1 MSDDLVNQLTLNFLI
16 SKHQLLKLTKR
27 LKETT
32 EQTRKTD
39 KEIYR
44 ERIQHLFKDLL
55 VNDVPEDVLQDVKTG
70 FEFFVDKCIYYFKAL
85 DNHDT
90 FEKESLDDCSMIQD
104 DIDYEKEERAI
115 ERGNYQEDEEQEDEE
130 QEDELEDE
138 EQEDEELEDEELED
152 EEQEDEK
159 QEDEELEDEEQEEEV
174 KEVKEV
180 KSQYHHPPVV
190 VKHKY
195 TKQTT
200 SVGVDDIQKLP
211 LDWFQSVRENY
222 KKNQILPRRRNIT
235 YEEKTFRDPKK
246 KI

>member
-16 SKHQLLKLTKR
+16 SKHQLLKLNKR

-39 KEIYR
+39 KEIYG
-44 ERIQHLFKDLL
+44 ERIKHLFNDLL
-55 VNDVPEDVLQDVKTG
+55 VNETPQDVLQDVKTG

-85 DNHDT
+85 DNNDT
-90 FEKESLDDCSMIQD
+90 SEKDSVDESSMIQD
-104 DIDYEKEERAI
+104 DIDYEKEEKAI
-115 ERGNYQEDEEQEDEE
+115 ERGNYQEDDDELEEDKEEEEEEEEEEEDGDGDGEEDEE
-130 QEDELEDE
+130 DGDGDGEEDE
-138 EQEDEELEDEELED
+138 EEDLENEEKKVL
-152 EEQEDEK
+152 
-159 QEDEELEDEEQEEEV
+159 
-174 KEVKEV
+174 KEA
-180 KSQYHHPPVV
+180 KSPYHNPPVV

-195 TKQTT
+195 NKATT

-222 KKNQILPRRRNIT
+222 KKNQIIPRRKNIT
-235 YEEKTFRDPKK
+235 FEEKTFRDSKK

>member
-1 MSDDLVNQLTLNFLI
+1 MSDDLVNQLTLNCLI
-16 SKHQLLKLTKR
+16 SKHQLLKLNKR

-44 ERIQHLFKDLL
+44 ERIQHLFNDLL
-55 VNDVPEDVLQDVKTG
+55 VNETPEGVLQDVKTG

-85 DNHDT
+85 DNNDT
-90 FEKESLDDCSMIQD
+90 SEKSSLDDCSMIQD
-104 DIDYEKEERAI
+104 DIDYDKEEKAI
-115 ERGNYQEDEEQEDEE
+115 ERGNYREKTYEEEDDQEDEDEDEQEEDYEQQEYEQQEDGQEEDDQEEDEE
-130 QEDELEDE
+130 EDV
-138 EQEDEELEDEELED
+138 
-152 EEQEDEK
+152 
-159 QEDEELEDEEQEEEV
+159 QEE
-174 KEVKEV
+174 K
-180 KSQYHHPPVV
+180 KSPYHSPPVV

-195 TKQTT
+195 NKATT

-222 KKNQILPRRRNIT
+222 KKNQIIPRRKNIT
-235 YEEKTFRDPKK
+235 FEEKTFRDSKK

>member
-44 ERIQHLFKDLL
+44 ERIQHLFNDLL

-138 EQEDEELEDEELED
+138 EQEDEELEDEE
-152 EEQEDEK
+152 
-159 QEDEELEDEEQEEEV
+159 QEEEV

-195 TKQTT
+195 TKPTT

>member
-1 MSDDLVNQLTLNFLI
+1 MSDDLVNQLTLNCLI
-16 SKHQLLKLTKR
+16 SKHQLLKLNKR

-44 ERIQHLFKDLL
+44 ERILHLFNDLL
-55 VNDVPEDVLQDVKTG
+55 VNETPEDVLQDVKTG

-85 DNHDT
+85 DNNDT
-90 FEKESLDDCSMIQD
+90 SEKESLDDCSMIQD
-104 DIDYEKEERAI
+104 DIDYEKEEKAI
-115 ERGNYQEDEEQEDEE
+115 ERGNYRE
-130 QEDELEDE
+130 EDELEDE
-138 EQEDEELEDEELED
+138 LEDEGI
-152 EEQEDEK
+152 
-159 QEDEELEDEEQEEEV
+159 
-174 KEVKEV
+174 KEVT
-180 KSQYHHPPVV
+180 SQYHHPPVV

-195 TKQTT
+195 TKPTT

-222 KKNQILPRRRNIT
+222 KKNQILPRRKNIT